1 MTHAAKAQWNKRV
14 GKSQMRT
21 VNMGTFMDARKGKLC
36 ETGRRINLFNP
47 LTLIGVKHEIRYG
60 LRRCFDLGGRV
71 PASTGAICQTG
82 RRDQIP
88 QGQLHGHGG
97 AFWPTRCHANGR
109 APYDA
114 KAAADNADVV
124 ATLSKL
130 PWAAFGEGTDKG
142 DTRAKPE
149 IWKEAAKYKEAADK
163 MQAEIVKLN
172 TAAKAGNIDALKVA
186 FGPAAASCKAC
197 HDNFRKD

>member
-1 MTHAAKAQWNKRV
+1 MKFTTSCASALLMLAMGLPAQAQFAKPEDAIKYRKASFTVMAAH
-14 GKSQMRT
+14 
-21 VNMGTFMDARKGKLC
+21 F
-36 ETGRRINLFNP
+36 GR
-47 LTLIGVKHEIRYG
+47 
-60 LRRCFDLGGRV
+60 LG
-71 PASTGAICQTG
+71 AM
-82 RRDQIP
+82 
-88 QGQLHGHGG
+88 
-97 AFWPTRCHANGR
+97 ANGR

-124 ATLSKL
+124 STLSKL

-149 IWKEAAKYKEAADK
+149 IWKESAKYKEAADK